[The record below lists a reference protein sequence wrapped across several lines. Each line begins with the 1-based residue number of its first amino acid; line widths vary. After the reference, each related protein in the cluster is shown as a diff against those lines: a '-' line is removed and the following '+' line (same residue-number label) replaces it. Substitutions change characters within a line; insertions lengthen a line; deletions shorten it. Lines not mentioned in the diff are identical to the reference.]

1 MSELKLAG
9 VLEKEVKNLDEVDVD
24 YLVYRSYKYQRD
36 HFPDRTP
43 DQWALC
49 FDRTHDLE
57 NRYQR
62 EKALEVGSKVTRMY
76 KGHSLDS
83 QDFN

>member
-9 VLEKEVKNLDEVDVD
+9 VLEKESKELDEVDVD
-24 YLVYRSYKYQRD
+24 YLVYRSYRYQRE
-36 HFPDRTP
+36 HAPTITP
-43 DQWALC
+43 DQWASC
-49 FDRTHDLE
+49 FPRTAQLE
-57 NRYQR
+57 ARYQR

>member
-9 VLEKEVKNLDEVDVD
+9 VLEKDVKQLDEVDVD

-49 FDRTHDLE
+49 FDRTNELE
-57 NRYQR
+57 KRYQK
-62 EKALEVGSKVTRMY
+62 EKTEGIVPSVRMY
-76 KGHSLDS
+76 KGRSLDN
-83 QDFN
+83 QNLN